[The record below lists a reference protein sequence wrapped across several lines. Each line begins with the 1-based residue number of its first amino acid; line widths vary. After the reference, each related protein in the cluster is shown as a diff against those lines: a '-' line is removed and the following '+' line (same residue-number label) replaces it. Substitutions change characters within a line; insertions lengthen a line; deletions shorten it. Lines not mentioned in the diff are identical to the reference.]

1 MSQENVERLR
11 SWVEA
16 FNRRDFDTIAKLDHP
31 AIEWRTSAEDPDAS
45 THRGGEAVQRYL
57 DGYIESFPNLQ
68 IEVTECF
75 AASDNRVVAVNHFVG
90 QSATGVPMDWLLT
103 TVSTVKE
110 GRFTRVEEY
119 FDRSEAL
126 AAVGLSD

>member
-11 SWVEA
+11 SWIEA
-16 FNRRDFDTIAKLDHP
+16 FNGRDFETIAELDHP

-45 THRGGEAVQRYL
+45 THQGHDAVQRYL

-75 AASDNRVVAVNHFVG
+75 GVGDDRVVAVNHFIG

-103 TVSTVKE
+103 TVSTVE
-110 GRFTRVEEY
+110 QGRFTRVEEY
-119 FDRSEAL
+119 FDRAQAL
-126 AAVGLSD
+126 DAVGPSS